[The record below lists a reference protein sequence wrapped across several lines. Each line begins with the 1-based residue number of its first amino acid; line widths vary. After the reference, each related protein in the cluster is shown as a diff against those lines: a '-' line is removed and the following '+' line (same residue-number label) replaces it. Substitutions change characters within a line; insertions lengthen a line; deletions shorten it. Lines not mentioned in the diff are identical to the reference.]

1 MVSMAEV
8 KKLKAL
14 LGMETGSSGKED
26 VFVEFALETAK
37 ENILNYCHIE
47 KIPEGL
53 TTTVIRMAADIYR
66 DSQYG
71 SEDMPAQ
78 VSSVKIGDTSTSFSS
93 ASAEYSQDLFKKYG
107 AVLRRYR
114 RVVFT

>member
-1 MVSMAEV
+1 MADIADVRKV
-8 KKLKAL
+8 KTL
-14 LGMETGSSGKED
+14 LGLGSGISEKD
-26 VFVEFALETAK
+26 VFVEFALETAR

-53 TTTVIRMAADIYR
+53 AATVIRMAADIYR

-78 VSSVKIGDTSTSFSS
+78 VSSVKVGDTSTSFGN
-93 ASAEYSQDLFKKYG
+93 ASAEYTQDLFKKYG
-107 AVLRRYR
+107 AVLNRYR
-114 RVVFT
+114 KVIFK

>member
-1 MVSMAEV
+1 MVNTAEV
-8 KKLKAL
+8 KKLKGF
-14 LGMETGSSGKED
+14 LGMDTGSSGKED

-53 TTTVIRMAADIYR
+53 ATTVICMAADIYR

-71 SEDMPAQ
+71 SADMPVQ
-78 VSSVKIGDTSTSFSS
+78 VTSVKVGDTSTSFGN
-93 ASAEYSQDLFKKYG
+93 ASAEYAQDLFKKYRT
-107 AVLRRYR
+107 VLNRYR
-114 RVVFT
+114 RVVFR

>member
-1 MVSMAEV
+1 MVNTAEV
-8 KKLKAL
+8 KKLKGF
-14 LGMETGSSGKED
+14 LGMDTGSSGKED

-53 TTTVIRMAADIYR
+53 ATTVICMAADIYR

-71 SEDMPAQ
+71 SADMPAQ
-78 VSSVKIGDTSTSFSS
+78 ATSVKVGDTSTSFGN
-93 ASAEYSQDLFKKYG
+93 ASAEYAQDLFKKYRT
-107 AVLRRYR
+107 VLNRYR
-114 RVVFT
+114 RVVFR